1 MPSYEWI
8 RLPELVER
16 SKLNARSI
24 RRLVS
29 RRDIS
34 YRRIGV
40 GGRATLEFN
49 WPVVE
54 RELAALLETRSRTA
68 VPAEPANP
76 TIFTLITELREL
88 RSLVEHLIAAQ
99 NAK

>member
-8 RLPELVER
+8 RLPELAQR
-16 SKLNARSI
+16 TKLNARSI

-68 VPAEPANP
+68 VQAEPANP
-76 TIFTLITELREL
+76 TIFTVLNELREL
-88 RSLVEHLIAAQ
+88 RHQVDLLKAALQ
-99 NAK
+99 TK